1 MQGRGEGKGRK
12 ERESRRGGEG
22 QGMGER
28 ENGREGETLAIK
40 LRTKVD
46 TTAKSRS
53 IVDGWF
59 SMGWYLQCS
68 QSTEEALL
76 QAS

>member
-1 MQGRGEGKGRK
+1 
-12 ERESRRGGEG
+12 
-22 QGMGER
+22 MGER